1 MTMSMRS
8 ANIGQLIELGRLNI
22 VKSTFSSDAAKAWN
36 RAPDNIKQCT
46 TLLSAKK
53 ENKTC
58 VKFLPV

>member
-1 MTMSMRS
+1 MMSMRS
-8 ANIGQLIELGRLNI
+8 ANNGQLIELGRLNI

-53 ENKTC
+53 GN
-58 VKFLPV
+58 